1 LVALMAVGGARLL
14 RDSGRIL
21 LEAAPTG
28 LDPGSISDAITAAG
42 GVVAVADL
50 HVWAIRYDQPAL
62 AAHVLVEPD
71 EDCHGIRLDLERL
84 LANRF
89 GIRHT
94 TMQVDHAGQ
103 PAHCSHGAAG
113 R

>member
-1 LVALMAVGGARLL
+1 
-14 RDSGRIL
+14 
-21 LEAAPTG
+21 
-28 LDPGSISDAITAAG
+28 
-42 GVVAVADL
+42 
-50 HVWAIRYDQPAL
+50 
-62 AAHVLVEPD
+62 VLVEPD